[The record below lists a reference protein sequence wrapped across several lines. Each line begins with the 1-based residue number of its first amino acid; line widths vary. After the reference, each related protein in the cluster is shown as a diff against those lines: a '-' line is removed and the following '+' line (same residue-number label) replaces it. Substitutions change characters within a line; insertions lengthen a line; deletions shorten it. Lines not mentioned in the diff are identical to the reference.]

1 MEQFEKLKNDISLYS
16 VRITL
21 IRRAN
26 LCMQQRGGRFS
37 TVLETVHCIVVLQQK
52 VVIRNKKLIISRNTL
67 YCFNHT
73 INNVCKHYV
82 EQTIGD
88 NRGRRIDN

>member
-26 LCMQQRGGRFS
+26 LCMQQRGGHF
-37 TVLETVHCIVVLQQK
+37 QQY
-52 VVIRNKKLIISRNTL
+52 L
-67 YCFNHT
+67 
-73 INNVCKHYV
+73 
-82 EQTIGD
+82 
-88 NRGRRIDN
+88 